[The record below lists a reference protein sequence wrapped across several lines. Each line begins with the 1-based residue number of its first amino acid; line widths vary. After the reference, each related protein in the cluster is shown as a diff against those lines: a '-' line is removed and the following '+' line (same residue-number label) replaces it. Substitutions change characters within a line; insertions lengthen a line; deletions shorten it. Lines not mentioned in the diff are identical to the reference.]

1 MPDAVLLLLIG
12 LVATAALS
20 AVSALLATVLF
31 IVPAATVRMW
41 SQRLL
46 SWQLGSITLVAIEGT
61 TGL

>member
-1 MPDAVLLLLIG
+1 MSDAVLLLLIG

-20 AVSALLATVLF
+20 VVSALLAMALF

-61 TGL
+61 TGF